1 MTFFSYLERN
11 YAKMNME
18 TEDTLNRSNGL
29 NYINSIVVI
38 QHMIIVL
45 KISLKKINRKVG
57 LFSGQNPCVDLSYA
71 NVL

>member
-45 KISLKKINRKVG
+45 K
-57 LFSGQNPCVDLSYA
+57 FH
-71 NVL
+71 